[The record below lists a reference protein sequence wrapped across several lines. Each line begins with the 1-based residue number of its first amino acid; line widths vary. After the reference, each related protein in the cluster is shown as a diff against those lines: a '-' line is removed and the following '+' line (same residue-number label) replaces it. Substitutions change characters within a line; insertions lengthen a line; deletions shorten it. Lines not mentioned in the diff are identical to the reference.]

1 MLQEV
6 LRKGLVEAS
15 LPQLLKGKLASC
27 IRCRFSIL
35 REGRRALVHEQRQPW
50 AAGISSLRGEP
61 YLRAVSQL
69 DPLPTG
75 QELLP

>member
-6 LRKGLVEAS
+6 LRKGLVEAN
-15 LPQLLKGKLASC
+15 LPQLLKGKLAALDAD
-27 IRCRFSIL
+27 FSIL
-35 REGRRALVHEQRQPW
+35 REGRWALVHKQRHPW
-50 AAGISSLRGEP
+50 AAGISSLHREP
-61 YLRAVSQL
+61 SLWAVSQL